1 MPASRRDLPQ
11 RLTPNPGS
19 KPTATWANG
28 RGPPGGHA
36 VHGEHSALQDKPM
49 GSYVSRDDAVRNHF
63 VEGYRK
69 AGLPD

>member
-1 MPASRRDLPQ
+1 
-11 RLTPNPGS
+11 
-19 KPTATWANG
+19 
-28 RGPPGGHA
+28 
-36 VHGEHSALQDKPM
+36 M